1 MIVYGQVSKEEDSI
15 LLKTEMS
22 ATDTRRP
29 GILIVDDEE
38 QIRSLLCSMLE
49 VDYDC
54 VTVGSAQE
62 AINLL
67 KVIKFE
73 LVISDIN
80 MGALSGLDLV
90 PYIVKETP
98 ETVVVMISGQHT
110 IDAAIQ
116 AMRAGAFDYVT
127 KPFDSPPG

>member
-1 MIVYGQVSKEEDSI
+1 
-15 LLKTEMS
+15 MS
-22 ATDTRRP
+22 ATDTKRP

-49 VDYDC
+49 ADYDC
-54 VTVGSAQE
+54 VTVGSAEE

-80 MGALSGLDLV
+80 MGALSGLELV

-98 ETVVVMISGQHT
+98 ETVVVMITGQDT
-110 IDAAIQ
+110 IDAAIKP
-116 AMRAGAFDYVT
+116 MRAG
-127 KPFDSPPG
+127 